1 MGKGRSP
8 VAQKRGRANCLPR
21 QRTLLLASDPFRRAH
36 AQTHAH
42 THLLHPNSL
51 RHCPSPSCP
60 MQAGWTLTS
69 AAATFLQREGGARGG
84 KEGREEEGERARERQ
99 RSTTNHC
106 WTSLLVCS
114 SWCFLCFI
122 DDEYPENASQ
132 AGSLISKENKGT
144 KGSRRTCSGLQMLH
158 LVVFAKT
165 L

>member
-21 QRTLLLASDPFRRAH
+21 QRTLLLASDPFRRALAQTN
-36 AQTHAH
+36 AQTHAR

-84 KEGREEEGERARERQ
+84 KEGRGEEGERGRERKTETEKEIAREGDLPL
-99 RSTTNHC
+99 TTDGPP
-106 WTSLLVCS
+106 SLFAHLGV
-114 SWCFLCFI
+114 FYALLMMNI
-122 DDEYPENASQ
+122 
-132 AGSLISKENKGT
+132 LKM
-144 KGSRRTCSGLQMLH
+144 SRKLA
-158 LVVFAKT
+158 V
-165 L
+165 